1 MMFDKLVDAV
11 LRHNPGRLRAEAK
24 LQRRDQAGSPR
35 LHPQLVAARHMTMSD
50 DDAEWAARPCLREW
64 TLRDRP
70 CPWFTCGRDC
80 EDTWADEAGAA
91 FAAIR
96 VAALAVRDDA
106 HVC

>member
-1 MMFDKLVDAV
+1 
-11 LRHNPGRLRAEAK
+11 
-24 LQRRDQAGSPR
+24 
-35 LHPQLVAARHMTMSD
+35 MTMS
-50 DDAEWAARPCLREW
+50 DAEWAARPCLREW

-96 VAALAVRDDA
+96 VAALAVLSALAFEGLVVWPRRQLSRTDLS
-106 HVC
+106 V